1 MKKETLLPRKSLFA
15 LTVLAVICIAFIR
28 LSAAPSSRT
37 TLPGSVPPWA
47 KAANR
52 GGAADSADTVIF
64 RVYLPWRGGD
74 AAAAFALSVSTPG
87 SANA

>member
-37 TLPGSVPPWA
+37 TLPGSVVSNA
-47 KAANR
+47 QKK
-52 GGAADSADTVIF
+52 
-64 RVYLPWRGGD
+64 WRKMLAGK
-74 AAAAFALSVSTPG
+74 SKI
-87 SANA
+87 